1 MTPVR
6 PVLDTNVLVSSLL
19 FHSRALS
26 WLRGA
31 WRLGCVR
38 PLAGKQTTAE
48 LIRVLAYPKFALSEG
63 ERQDLLDDYLP
74 FCETVA
80 VPKPPPVVLE
90 CRDPFDRMFLEL
102 ALAGRADALVT
113 GDADHLGARE
123 SIFRAHTVSSRI
135 QRATVIRQRVGRV
148 TRLRLPP
155 HDAW

>member
-6 PVLDTNVLVSSLL
+6 PVLDTNVLVSALL
-19 FHSRALS
+19 FHAGALS

-31 WRLGCVR
+31 WRSGRIL
-38 PLAGKQTTAE
+38 PLAGRQTTAE
-48 LIRVLAYPKFALSEG
+48 LIRVLAYPKFALSDG

-80 VPKPPPVVLE
+80 VPEPPPTVPE

-113 GDADHLGARE
+113 GDGDILVIAKGFPVPILSPAVFRE
-123 SIFRAHTVSSRI
+123 RLSFGNVSD
-135 QRATVIRQRVGRV
+135 G
-148 TRLRLPP
+148 
-155 HDAW
+155 